1 MPRYVAA
8 QTVVRRDRARK
19 LKRFT
24 GVHPKG
30 HMEWLEQLKLNAP
43 YVVLLGTGIVT
54 VWRAYLAKDA
64 ALAAAQEARIN
75 DLKAIVAEA
84 SKD

>member
-1 MPRYVAA
+1 
-8 QTVVRRDRARK
+8 
-19 LKRFT
+19 
-24 GVHPKG
+24 
-30 HMEWLEQLKLNAP
+30 MEWLEQLKLNAP